1 MFLLNHAT
9 RPTTSKPLSS
19 NRKHATQNHGVGGSI
34 PPLGTIGLS
43 FLVLCRPRPSAE
55 PTLDYQF
62 FKDKVQAVFLHK
74 REGHTRCVACHT
86 VNNVMTMH
94 LVPLSPGAT
103 TWNEEQSR
111 QNFQWVQRVVVPGYE
126 DSLLLKHPLA
136 EAAGGDPRHGGGQQF
151 ASKNDPDWQTLKA
164 WVMGAK

>member
-1 MFLLNHAT
+1 MHHVKMASSYLAVAACLLLA
-9 RPTTSKPLSS
+9 
-19 NRKHATQNHGVGGSI
+19 AGGSVRQAN
-34 PPLGTIGLS
+34 S
-43 FLVLCRPRPSAE
+43 QAAS

-86 VNNVMTMH
+86 VNNVLTMH

-111 QNFQWVQRVVVPGYE
+111 QNFQWVSRVVVPGQPAHQASAGRKGRRRSPSRRRSAIRRQE
-126 DSLLLKHPLA
+126 RSGLA
-136 EAAGGDPRHGGGQQF
+136 DIAGMGHGREV
-151 ASKNDPDWQTLKA
+151 N
-164 WVMGAK
+164 

>member
-1 MFLLNHAT
+1 MRHTKKASTCIAVAACLLLA
-9 RPTTSKPLSS
+9 
-19 NRKHATQNHGVGGSI
+19 AGGS
-34 PPLGTIGLS
+34 
-43 FLVLCRPRPSAE
+43 VRPANSQPASPA
-55 PTLDYQF
+55 LDYQF

-94 LVPLSPGAT
+94 LVPLSPGAP
-103 TWNEEQSR
+103 TWDEEQSG